1 MNDNTEAMEKL
12 TFDFEA
18 FPLDTGD
25 VDGLVNL
32 LTQIFLRT
40 NVDCE
45 AVAKALVEMS
55 PLGCVYRPAE
65 EVEDEDSENAVYG
78 VLSML
83 ELDGIAHFQTEIA
96 NLFLNRA
103 RKVATPDIVKKFEAI
118 FNNKD
123 NKQKNYL
130 LVNERMLHFP
140 DQIAAPAFK
149 SLKDDLEEMKLLDKI
164 NNIIFV
170 SKIRIANNAQ
180 AVASTVQNA
189 SGNGK
194 KKLGKA
200 EKKRR
205 AAAALEAADV
215 IFDNIEEEILF
226 NNAGVLKPIYFQYSV
241 ENDVESDSKFHRI
254 VKDGV
259 TYLPYRRVTILS
271 KDEFVKFVELV
282 GQVVA

>member
-1 MNDNTEAMEKL
+1 
-12 TFDFEA
+12 
-18 FPLDTGD
+18 
-25 VDGLVNL
+25 
-32 LTQIFLRT
+32 
-40 NVDCE
+40 
-45 AVAKALVEMS
+45 
-55 PLGCVYRPAE
+55 
-65 EVEDEDSENAVYG
+65 
-78 VLSML
+78 ML
-83 ELDGIAHFQTEIA
+83 ELGGEASFQTDIA

-103 RKVATPDIVKKFEAI
+103 RKVSTPDIIKKFEAI

-130 LVNERMLHFP
+130 LINERMLHFP

-149 SLKDDLEEMKLLDKI
+149 SLKDDLEDMKLL
-164 NNIIFV
+164 NNINSILFV

-180 AVASTVQNA
+180 AVATSVQN
-189 SGNGK
+189 SGGK

-205 AAAALEAADV
+205 AAAALENADV
-215 IFDNIEEEILF
+215 IFDNAEEEILF
-226 NNAGVLKPIYFQYSV
+226 NHAGLIKPIYFQYSV

-271 KDEFVKFVELV
+271 KDDFVKFVELV
-282 GQVVA
+282 GQVSA

>member
-1 MNDNTEAMEKL
+1 MPKKASKKSEPSDMEIDKNIGEEEEEGSGEEVEDDDASDEEEEEDELMNDNTEAMEKL

-83 ELDGIAHFQTEIA
+83 ELGGIAPFQTEIA

-149 SLKDDLEEMKLLDKI
+149 SLKLVHIYLSFLW
-164 NNIIFV
+164 
-170 SKIRIANNAQ
+170 
-180 AVASTVQNA
+180 
-189 SGNGK
+189 
-194 KKLGKA
+194 
-200 EKKRR
+200 
-205 AAAALEAADV
+205 
-215 IFDNIEEEILF
+215 
-226 NNAGVLKPIYFQYSV
+226 LKYIYF
-241 ENDVESDSKFHRI
+241 
-254 VKDGV
+254 
-259 TYLPYRRVTILS
+259 
-271 KDEFVKFVELV
+271 
-282 GQVVA
+282 